1 MRKEGGEILQSQ
13 ESQECASSKKF
24 LLTLFLYL
32 LPDCSRNLLPKHV
45 FFLGYLCFRNT
56 SSTRISNYLDMC
68 VTRLQ
73 GQRTLSIVEESIG
86 ITSWMFGKLWLTLQR
101 IMGGT
106 WIENR
111 SLSLER
117 VSTQIAVWARPP
129 CWKVVHALLASES
142 RSARAERCA
151 FIF

>member
-45 FFLGYLCFRNT
+45 FFLGYLCFRNS
-56 SSTRISNYLDMC
+56 SSTRISNYLDMY

-73 GQRTLSIVEESIG
+73 GQRTLSIIEESVG

-117 VSTQIAVWARPP
+117 VSTQFAVWARTP
-129 CWKVVHALLASES
+129 CWKVVRALLASES
-142 RSARAERCA
+142 RSAWAERCA